1 MTFVDVE
8 NAVDERPEHVT
19 DVHYG
24 DGHCGGCIESVSGL
38 SVRLMCTKQ
47 EKRRIEG
54 MKVQGRK
61 PSKAISPI
69 TYNTLFYTL
78 KRAIEL

>member
-1 MTFVDVE
+1 
-8 NAVDERPEHVT
+8 
-19 DVHYG
+19 
-24 DGHCGGCIESVSGL
+24 
-38 SVRLMCTKQ
+38 MCTKQ